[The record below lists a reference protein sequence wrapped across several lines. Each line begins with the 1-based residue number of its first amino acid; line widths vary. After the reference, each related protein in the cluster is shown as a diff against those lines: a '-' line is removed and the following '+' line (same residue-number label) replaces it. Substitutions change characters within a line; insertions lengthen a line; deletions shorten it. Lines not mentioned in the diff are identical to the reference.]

1 MITTRRF
8 FVFAGLACVGGFCY
22 TKRFLVFQN
31 WRVEADN
38 IEAFFK
44 KYEFEIPAEVSVGA
58 LAETDALERKLVS
71 LLSTVGID
79 GTIEAVHK
87 MIRYDY
93 QVNKIRLINGWIL
106 SEFELNLLSVRNRYV

>member
-1 MITTRRF
+1 MTVTRRF
-8 FVFAGLACVGGFCY
+8 FVLAGLACVGGFWY
-22 TKRFLVFQN
+22 TKGSLEFQN
-31 WRVEADN
+31 SRVEVDN

-44 KYEFEIPAEVSVGA
+44 KYEFDLLVEVPVGA
-58 LAETDALERKLVS
+58 LGEADALEKKLVS

-93 QVNKIRLINGWIL
+93 PVNKIRLINGWIL
-106 SEFELNLLSVRNRYV
+106 SEIELNLLSLRSRYV